1 MKQIVVQRRVAPRG
15 IPAAA
20 SIRQWA
26 QAAVDGARGELTIRI
41 VDQAESQRLNAQY
54 RGIDKP
60 TNVLSFP
67 YDNELIQ
74 AELLGDIVICAP
86 VVMREAAQQQKAPR
100 AHWAHMVVHGCLHIL
115 GYDHLQDEEANA
127 MESRERSILNALG
140 FEDPYINEQR

>member
-1 MKQIVVQRRVAPRG
+1 MKQIVVQRRVAPLG

-20 SIRQWA
+20 SIRLWA
-26 QAAVDGARGELTIRI
+26 KAAVDGAKGELTIRI
-41 VDQAESQRLNAQY
+41 VDQAESQSLNAQY

-67 YDNELIQ
+67 YDHELMQ

-86 VVMREAAQQQKAPR
+86 VVLREAAQQQKSPR

>member
-86 VVMREAAQQQKAPR
+86 VVMREAEQQKKAPR